1 LLLQFNSQLAFS
13 FPWRNILAPW
23 SAVATLPQPPSGLV
37 SLPWRPVKNN
47 KLTTVNYE
55 PWIFVIWTHT
65 PMSTSGENLFSS
77 HYNLS
82 VVRAAWFYLSQGAQF
97 SYSHRRFAASSIAP
111 PTRYSAFLQR
121 YKYVIIQYSTM
132 WEMRE
137 YFRIVKLMDGKSH
150 TYGCNIMPAEH
161 ISAWATS
168 NILWQKA
175 TVEESNI
182 TWFRQ

>member
-1 LLLQFNSQLAFS
+1 
-13 FPWRNILAPW
+13 
-23 SAVATLPQPPSGLV
+23 
-37 SLPWRPVKNN
+37 
-47 KLTTVNYE
+47 
-55 PWIFVIWTHT
+55 
-65 PMSTSGENLFSS
+65 MSTSGENLFSS

-82 VVRAAWFYLSQGAQF
+82 VVQAAWFYLSQGAQF

-111 PTRYSAFLQR
+111 PTRHSAFLQR

-161 ISAWATS
+161 ISAWAIQVIFCDKKRRWR
-168 NILWQKA
+168 NLILRDLGNKSCHASVLVIYPWSILFKWKWHPHQSCLRKMLY
-175 TVEESNI
+175 TCSRIWKVI
-182 TWFRQ
+182 IFF